1 MTDNPKPAKAAKPA
15 RGTRVPAEPRL
26 SGPDPPEVVQA
37 LERAEALL
45 REARAAGARETSPP
59 SPPMAERAGD
69 AAAVSGTR
77 TPTAAESAASASIG
91 SASPL
96 PRREHPAPE
105 LKADGDPRYD
115 WEAVAPVQD
124 RSRRRFNQRFVLST
138 LSAVA
143 LIALGVLIIGPAEL
157 AEFIQRD
164 VGQFR
169 FVIGG
174 VLIGAG
180 IQVVLRAP
188 AMVNDGMGPQ
198 GSMADGDQ

>member
-1 MTDNPKPAKAAKPA
+1 
-15 RGTRVPAEPRL
+15 
-26 SGPDPPEVVQA
+26 
-37 LERAEALL
+37 
-45 REARAAGARETSPP
+45 
-59 SPPMAERAGD
+59 
-69 AAAVSGTR
+69 
-77 TPTAAESAASASIG
+77 
-91 SASPL
+91 
-96 PRREHPAPE
+96 
-105 LKADGDPRYD
+105 
-115 WEAVAPVQD
+115 VQD